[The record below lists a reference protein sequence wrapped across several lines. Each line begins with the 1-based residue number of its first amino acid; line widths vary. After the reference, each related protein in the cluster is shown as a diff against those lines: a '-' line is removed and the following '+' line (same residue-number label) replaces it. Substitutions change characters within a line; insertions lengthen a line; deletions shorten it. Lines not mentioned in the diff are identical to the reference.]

1 MTRAINKADN
11 YLSQVLKYIPT
22 EIVMTYISIEGILL
36 SAYKGKEYILLYV
49 AIAMTILT
57 PLWLWRVSRVNS
69 RTQLVLSTLSFIM
82 WLFAMGGPF
91 KYMKWYEPALGA
103 IALPFFT
110 LLAPIITGQVKQE
123 K

>member
-22 EIVMTYISIEGILL
+22 EIVMTYISIEGILR
-36 SAYKGKEYILLYV
+36 SAYKGKEHILLYV
-49 AIAMTILT
+49 AIAMMIIT

-69 RTQLVLSTLSFIM
+69 RAQLVLSTLSFIM

-91 KYMKWYEPALGA
+91 TYMKWYEPALGA
-103 IALPFFT
+103 IALPLFT
-110 LLAPIITGQVKQE
+110 LLAPIITGQIKQE